1 MNRISKLSEFF
12 PRNISLNEGDH
23 SLLSIQYNEIE
34 TSSRVA
40 EPVSKPLSPKREI
53 PQKVAESAVP
63 LNVAES
69 PAPPAFLTEIAPDEP
84 SSPEKSISPKKSARQ
99 PSPEPLI
106 SPPKPQPAKT
116 ADDLLDEMLGL
127 GSGEIDSKP
136 VKGKDLRNTGNK
148 KISLFK
154 FINLKYP

>member
-1 MNRISKLSEFF
+1 MNRISKLSKFF
-12 PRNISLNEGDH
+12 LRNISLNEGDH

-40 EPVSKPLSPKREI
+40 EPVSKPLSPKQEI
-53 PQKVAESAVP
+53 PQK
-63 LNVAES
+63 VAES

-99 PSPEPLI
+99 PSPESLI

-127 GSGEIDSKP
+127 GSGEMDSKP